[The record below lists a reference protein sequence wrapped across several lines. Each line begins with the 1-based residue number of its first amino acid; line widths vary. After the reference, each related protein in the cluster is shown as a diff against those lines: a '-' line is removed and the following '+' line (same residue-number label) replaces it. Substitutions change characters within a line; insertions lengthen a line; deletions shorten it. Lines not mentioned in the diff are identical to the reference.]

1 LRRWWGQRTWP
12 AKIALVAALL
22 AGLLFGASMAITWL
36 QEAFVTGYTPP
47 ELLFSDFTA
56 LDEVGL
62 YAFLLSG
69 VALLV
74 AIGSALV
81 AGLLAAARGLRQSP
95 HAA

>member
-1 LRRWWGQRTWP
+1 MRRWWGQRSWP
-12 AKIALVAALL
+12 ARIALL
-22 AGLLFGASMAITWL
+22 AVLLSGLLFAASMAIVWL
-36 QEAFVTGYTPP
+36 QEAFVAGYTPP

-81 AGLLAAARGLRQSP
+81 AGLMAAARGLRQSP
-95 HAA
+95 HA

>member
-1 LRRWWGQRTWP
+1 
-12 AKIALVAALL
+12 
-22 AGLLFGASMAITWL
+22 
-36 QEAFVTGYTPP
+36 
-47 ELLFSDFTA
+47 LLFSDFTA

-81 AGLLAAARGLRQSP
+81 AGLMAAA
-95 HAA
+95 